1 MAVTKMEHVGIKVD
15 ILERSLQF
23 YQEVIGLTL
32 QGILG
37 QPGDEVRLAFLSF
50 PGQASVEIELIERAF
65 EGLPQE
71 GRVSHTAFTVDDIEA
86 EHRRLAGLGIPALT
100 GISELANGSRYF
112 FFEGPDSE
120 KLEFFQPAHSPTNPA
135 RNTTFSS

>member
-50 PGQASVEIELIERAF
+50 PDRPVL
-65 EGLPQE
+65 
-71 GRVSHTAFTVDDIEA
+71 
-86 EHRRLAGLGIPALT
+86 RL
-100 GISELANGSRYF
+100 N
-112 FFEGPDSE
+112 
-120 KLEFFQPAHSPTNPA
+120 
-135 RNTTFSS
+135 